1 MNSTKYKDIS
11 QSTKSIIFFGTPH
24 QGTNVS
30 EWSQK
35 LELISRVAGVKRSKV
50 LEELE
55 LWSDSLVELSQ
66 TFFEQSNNLLITSF
80 YERQPYN
87 GVYVSEQ

>member
-1 MNSTKYKDIS
+1 M
-11 QSTKSIIFFGTPH
+11 
-24 QGTNVS
+24 S